1 MTARERGGA
10 EFVEAF
16 LEAWKRLQR
25 LWDQNLHA
33 AGLSLTELRVLK
45 LLSVNGP
52 SPMARI
58 AADLTVTPASMTGLV
73 DRLEEEG
80 FVTRERSSRDRRVV
94 SVAITAKGS
103 ESFQRGR
110 ALHRR
115 LVEKTLRAL
124 SEDEAEELVRSLGKL
139 SRAAEA
145 EDG

>member
-1 MTARERGGA
+1 
-10 EFVEAF
+10 
-16 LEAWKRLQR
+16 QR

-45 LLSVNGP
+45 LLSGSGP

-58 AADLTVTPASMTGLV
+58 AADLSMTPASMTGLV

-94 SVAITAKGS
+94 SVAITEEGS
-103 ESFQRGR
+103 ERFQRGR
-110 ALHRR
+110 VLHRR

-124 SEDEAEELVRSLGKL
+124 TEEEAEELVRSLSKL
-139 SRAAEA
+139 SRAAET
-145 EDG
+145 EDA